1 MDEIETEITTEVL
14 KLKHKLLMYRL
25 AVLIVGIVLIV
36 KRRF

>member
-1 MDEIETEITTEVL
+1 MDEIETEIATEVL
-14 KLKHKLLMYRL
+14 KLKRKLLMYRL